1 MWIMVRGEIWPKC
14 WHLHF
19 LVSIKAHTISSG
31 QYHYETPPI
40 IIVLFQHGLQSQ
52 CPFVL
57 IWNNLLHNFKDHT
70 MVRSR
75 VCYFSISRD
84 SPTFRPKSVQCFL
97 QYVLSFGLLP
107 WSTVKSVLF
116 CELPT
121 HRWDF
126 QHFDLGSQQGEEEG
140 CWIILQKI
148 LC

>member
-1 MWIMVRGEIWPKC
+1 MLGICISQFPLKHTPSLLVNIIMR
-14 WHLHF
+14 HLLSLLCCF
-19 LVSIKAHTISSG
+19 NMA
-31 QYHYETPPI
+31 
-40 IIVLFQHGLQSQ
+40 QSQ

-57 IWNNLLHNFKDHT
+57 IWNNLLYNFKDHT
-70 MVRSR
+70 MVKSR

-97 QYVLSFGLLP
+97 QCVLSFGLLP